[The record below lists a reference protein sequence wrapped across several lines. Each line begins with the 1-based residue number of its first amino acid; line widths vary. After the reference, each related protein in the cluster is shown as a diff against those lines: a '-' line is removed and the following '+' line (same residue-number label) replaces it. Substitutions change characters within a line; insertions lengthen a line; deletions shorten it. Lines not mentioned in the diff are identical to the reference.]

1 MQRCERPDVGEHAQG
16 RQWANTG
23 QRNGQWWRRRRGWGR
38 RGRERIR
45 RHHVF
50 GFLYAQLSTSFVVM
64 LTVTDSATGAI
75 LAQRSMRMTT
85 PDLKA
90 GA

>member
-1 MQRCERPDVGEHAQG
+1 
-16 RQWANTG
+16 
-23 QRNGQWWRRRRGWGR
+23 
-38 RGRERIR
+38 
-45 RHHVF
+45 
-50 GFLYAQLSTSFVVM
+50 M